1 MPAPVPSAVEGTKIE
16 GTKAQRTYRSLVE
29 STRAQIATTNGFT
42 AELVAQRAGV
52 AAATFYAHFPSKDDV
67 LAAALDEVLSDLVTR
82 TLDELQVEKLLEHGL
97 RSVVTRAVSAAVEV
111 FRADAGVFRLALA
124 RLPESRAIR
133 RVYRRHQEVATAD
146 LTRFLKLGVA
156 AGKVAPVDPDA
167 ATVALLVFFQGL
179 NNPLLLQRNG
189 ADDATEMLI
198 DMVDRV
204 LSPPA

>member
-1 MPAPVPSAVEGTKIE
+1 MPAALPSAAE

-29 STRAQIATTNGFT
+29 ATRAQIANTHGFT

-52 AAATFYAHFPSKDDV
+52 AAATFYVHFPSKDDV

-82 TLDELQVEKLLEHGL
+82 TLDELKVERLLEVGL
-97 RSVVTRAVSAAVEV
+97 RGVLAQAASAALEV

-133 RVYRRHQEVATAD
+133 RVYRRHQELATAD
-146 LTRFLKLGVA
+146 LMQFLKLGVA

-167 ATVALLVFFQGL
+167 ATIALLVFFQGL
-179 NNPLLLQRNG
+179 NNPLLLQRNPADG
-189 ADDATEMLI
+189 AVEMLT
-198 DMVDRV
+198 DMVDGV
-204 LSPPA
+204 LRPSA